1 MRRLLQ
7 ITILGALVIALAG
20 VLPAATSYAASPCGD
35 TATVVYGDTLI
46 DIAERCN
53 TSVDAL
59 LAANPQINNTR
70 ALPVGLELQIPT
82 NEQPAQRTYVVEPG
96 DTLYG
101 IASRFDT
108 TISALMDANPD
119 IANPALIYVGQRITI
134 PTDQDR
140 SAQATVTVG
149 PDVGRV
155 GDTVLVDA
163 SNFPANTPVVV
174 GFGRPN
180 SEYDVIMEGR
190 TSPTGS
196 FDRTVEV
203 PAFAEPDDEWVFVVA
218 TADRQTTAMAAFD
231 VLAERET
238 EASVQISPER
248 GPVGTTVQVDAA
260 GFPANAEVIVGVG
273 RAQSEPTTRTRMQT
287 DANGELNTQVTIPQS
302 AEAGEPWV
310 VVVTAP
316 NQRVDALSNRF
327 TVTEGDQTGRFT
339 RTNIHLIAIEDN
351 GQRGKAIG
359 CNDSVVPVEVQI
371 EPTAAPMRAAF
382 EELLSLD
389 SRNYGQSGLYNALH
403 ASDLSVESVDIDNRE
418 AQIHLS
424 GTLMQGGTCDTP
436 RIEAQL
442 QQTALQ
448 YSTVDSVSITIND
461 EPLESVLSVR

>member
-1 MRRLLQ
+1 M
-7 ITILGALVIALAG
+7 ALAG
-20 VLPAATSYAASPCGD
+20 MLPAATSHAASPCGD
-35 TATVVYGDTLI
+35 TVIVVYGDTLTE
-46 DIAERCN
+46 IAERCE
-53 TSVDAL
+53 TSVDSL
-59 LAANPQINNTR
+59 LAANPQIEDTR
-70 ALPVGLELQIPT
+70 ALPIGMELDIPT
-82 NEQPAQRTYVVEPG
+82 SEQPAQRTYVVERG
-96 DTLYG
+96 DTLFG
-101 IASRFDT
+101 LASRFDT
-108 TISALMDANPD
+108 TIAALMEANPE
-119 IANPALIYVGQRITI
+119 ITNPALIYVGQHLTI
-134 PTDQDR
+134 PTEQDR
-140 SAQATVTVG
+140 PGQPVVTVG
-149 PDVGRV
+149 PDAGRV
-155 GDTVLVDA
+155 GDTVLVEAD
-163 SNFPANTPVVV
+163 NFPANTPVVV

-180 SEYDVIMEGR
+180 SEYDVILEGR

-196 FDRTVEV
+196 FARTVEV
-203 PAFAEPDDEWVFVVA
+203 PAFAGPADEWVFVVA
-218 TADRQTTAMAAFD
+218 TADRQTTAAAAFD

-273 RAQSEPTTRTRMQT
+273 RAQSEPATRTRMQT
-287 DANGELNTQVTIPQS
+287 DANGDLNTEVTIPQS

-327 TVTEGDQTGRFT
+327 TVTEGEQTGRFT
-339 RTNIHLIAIEDN
+339 RTNIYLIAIEDN

-359 CNDSVVPVEVQI
+359 CNDSVVPVDVQI
-371 EPTAAPMRAAF
+371 EPTVAPMRAAF

-442 QQTALQ
+442 QETALH
-448 YSTVDSVSITIND
+448 YSTVDSVSITING
-461 EPLESVLSVR
+461 EPLESVLSLR